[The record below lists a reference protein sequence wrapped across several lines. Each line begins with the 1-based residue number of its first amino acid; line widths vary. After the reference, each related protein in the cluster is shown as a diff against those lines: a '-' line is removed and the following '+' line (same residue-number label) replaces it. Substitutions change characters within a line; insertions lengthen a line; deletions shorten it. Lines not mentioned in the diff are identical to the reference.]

1 MPGPGLCNPGSFWHN
16 IPCSRGRHRP
26 PQTTFWCGG
35 ASAACVWGVRGG
47 EYVAFSKDRKTT
59 VIDSY
64 RTHQTDTGSPEVQ
77 VALLSERISY
87 LTEHFKIHTKD
98 HHSRRGL
105 LKLVGQ
111 RRRLL
116 DYVKSKDTERYA
128 DLIRRLGIR
137 K

>member
-1 MPGPGLCNPGSFWHN
+1 VL
-16 IPCSRGRHRP
+16 
-26 PQTTFWCGG
+26 
-35 ASAACVWGVRGG
+35 
-47 EYVAFSKDRKTT
+47 SKDRKTE
-59 VIDSY
+59 VIGTY
-64 RTHQTDTGSPEVQ
+64 RTHDSDTGSPEVQ

-87 LTEHFKIHTKD
+87 LTEHFKSHAKD

-116 DYVKSKDTERYA
+116 DYLKRKDSDKYA
-128 DLIRRLGIR
+128 DLIKRLGIR

>member
-1 MPGPGLCNPGSFWHN
+1 VRRRVLAPSAVRSQHPHPFSGPLVEAY
-16 IPCSRGRHRP
+16 
-26 PQTTFWCGG
+26 T
-35 ASAACVWGVRGG
+35 
-47 EYVAFSKDRKTT
+47 VAFTKDRKTD
-59 VIDSY
+59 IIGNY
-64 RTHQTDTGSPEVQ
+64 KTHEGDTGSPEVQ

-87 LTEHFKIHTKD
+87 LTEHFKTHAKD

-116 DYVKSKDTERYA
+116 DYLKRKDTDRYA